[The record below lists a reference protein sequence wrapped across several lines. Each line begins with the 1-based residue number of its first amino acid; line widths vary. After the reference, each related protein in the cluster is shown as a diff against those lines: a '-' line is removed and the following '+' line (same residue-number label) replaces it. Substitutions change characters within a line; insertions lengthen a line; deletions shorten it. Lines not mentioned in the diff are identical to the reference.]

1 MTPLSQYTP
10 SRYSNHPRPLTP
22 EENRAIDRQCI
33 TARYPDDG
41 EEKVVNRPHFA
52 LIEHRDRR
60 RPGDDRRAVSS
71 SPPSRT
77 FERPVG

>member
-10 SRYSNHPRPLTP
+10 PRYSSHPRPLTP

-41 EEKVVNRPHFA
+41 EENRA
-52 LIEHRDRR
+52 TEWLTTTSKDT
-60 RPGDDRRAVSS
+60 GN
-71 SPPSRT
+71 
-77 FERPVG
+77 G